1 MAIALKRFKFTSM
14 QKNPKLAVS
23 SEKMEKG
30 LPSWWSRWLGNYRLR
45 TVLIVPFI
53 VQISTAVGLTGW
65 LSIRNGQRAVNTVIT
80 QLSGSVTDR
89 IDQRVQNYLDT
100 PHLFHQINAAA
111 IRNNNFDPNDF
122 TALRAA
128 FWSQIQLNEAVDYIF
143 YANEDGGFLGV
154 QKLPKGETVLK
165 TRNSLTTPNRVIYP
179 LDSRGNPLPATES
192 KPYEPRDR
200 PWYQAAK
207 ERGQPTWS
215 PIYPSEH
222 LGLLQITPV
231 VPIYNSAG
239 KLRGVL
245 GTNLI
250 LSEIS
255 KFLEALEISPSGE
268 AFIIER
274 SGDLVASSTPETYIL
289 QTEKGEKRL
298 SAIESKNAVISQTM
312 RHLLDNFENPNRIQS
327 TQQFAYKNNGDR
339 QLVQITPLQDGRG
352 LDWLIVVTIPESD
365 FMAQINANTR
375 TTILLCLVALLVA
388 AIAGIL
394 TARWVVLPIQQLND
408 SAKSIA
414 RGDWDRQVNLDRS
427 DEVGELAKSF
437 NSMADQLQRSFTALE
452 TQNEELQR
460 LDTLKDEFLANTS
473 HELRTPLNATIGI
486 VESMLDGATGELSE
500 VQRKNLLLVAQS
512 GHRLANLVNDI
523 LDFSKLQHNTIELQL
538 KPIGLREIVEVV
550 LTLCQALL
558 GKKDLQLI
566 NAISPHLPPVRADE
580 NRLQQILY
588 NLIGNAIK
596 FTDRGMVGVSAQLLP
611 HAESQLQIVVSDTGI
626 GISEDKF
633 DRLFESFEQ
642 ADGSTAR
649 EYGGTG
655 LGLAVTKKLVELHGG
670 EITVA
675 SSLGS
680 GSQFTFTLPID
691 RESQKIS
698 LSPQSIPVF
707 FSQISTSNPREM
719 DNSLQSKDIKPNP
732 DRSSYSFKILI
743 VDDEPVNLQVLINHL
758 SSENYAITQASNGI
772 EALSLIDNDY
782 RPDLILLDVMMPK
795 MTGYEVCQKL
805 RERFSCN
812 ELPIV
817 MLTAKNQTS
826 DLVVGLKV
834 GANDYITKP
843 INKNELL
850 ARLKTHFKLYSVYTA
865 YDRFVPHQFLKF
877 LNKDSILDV
886 SLGDEV
892 QKVMSILFSDIRD
905 FTSLSELMKP
915 EENFKFINSYLSR
928 MEPAILENNG
938 FIDKYIGDAIMAL
951 FGESADDA
959 VKAGISMLHR
969 LEEYN
974 QNRGNSGFDPIRIG
988 IGINTGELMLG
999 TVGGQKRMDGTV
1011 ISDAVNVASRIEGLT
1026 KNYGVS
1032 LLISDRTFAALHNP
1046 NAYCIRAIDRVKV
1059 KGKSEMISVFEVF
1072 DADPPE
1078 LKEGKL
1084 NTKTFF
1090 EQAIALYSLNH
1101 YIEAASLFSECLRQ
1115 NPGDPI
1121 AALYDAKCRQQQEK
1135 IG

>member
-1 MAIALKRFKFTSM
+1 MNK
-14 QKNPKLAVS
+14 PKDLTVS
-23 SEKMEKG
+23 SIKMDKK
-30 LPSWWSRWLGNYRLR
+30 LSPKWSRWLGKYRLR

-53 VQISTAVGLTGW
+53 LQISTAVGLTGW
-65 LSIRNGQRAVNTVIT
+65 LSIRNGQRAVNAVMT

-89 IDQRVQNYLDT
+89 IDERVKNYIDT

-111 IRNNNFDPNDF
+111 IRNNNLNPDDF
-122 TALRAA
+122 TALTAT
-128 FWSQIQLNEAVDYIF
+128 FWSQIQLNDAVDYIF
-143 YANEDGGFLGV
+143 YANEQGDFVGV
-154 QKLPKGETVLK
+154 QRLPDGKTVLK
-165 TRNSLTTPNRVIYP
+165 TRNPSTEPNRVIYP
-179 LDSRGNPLPATES
+179 LDSGGNPLPATES

-200 PWYQAAK
+200 PWYQVAK

-231 VPIYNSAG
+231 VPIYTATG
-239 KLRGVL
+239 QLRGVL

-255 KFLEALEISPSGE
+255 KFLEALSISPSGE

-289 QTEKGEKRL
+289 QTEKGEKRV
-298 SAIESKNAVISQTM
+298 SAIDSQNATIAQTM
-312 RHLLDNFENPNRIQS
+312 QQLLETFDSLKGIQS
-327 TQQFAYKNNGDR
+327 TQQFTYKKNGAL
-339 QLVQITPLQDGRG
+339 QLVQVSPLQDNRG

-375 TTILLCLVALLVA
+375 STILLCLAALIVAT
-388 AIAGIL
+388 IAGIL
-394 TARWVVLPIQQLND
+394 TARWVVLPIIQLNT
-408 SAKSIA
+408 SAKAIA
-414 RGDWDRQVNLDRS
+414 QGDWQQSVYLDRE
-427 DEVGELAKSF
+427 DEVGELATSF
-437 NSMADQLQRSFTALE
+437 NSMAQQLQRSFTTLE
-452 TQNEELQR
+452 NQNEELHR
-460 LDTLKDEFLANTS
+460 LDALKDEFLANTS

-486 VESMLDGATGELSE
+486 VESMLDGATGELSPE
-500 VQRKNLLLVAQS
+500 QRKNLLMVAQS

-523 LDFSKLQHNTIELQL
+523 LDFSKLRHNTIELQL
-538 KPIGLREIVEVV
+538 KPLGLREIVEIV
-550 LTLCQALL
+550 LTLCEALVG
-558 GKKDLQLI
+558 GKNLQLI
-566 NAISPHLPPVRADE
+566 NAVSPNLPSVRADE

-588 NLIGNAIK
+588 NLVGNAIK
-596 FTDRGMVGVSAQLLP
+596 FTDRGMIGVCAQLLSSP
-611 HAESQLQIVVSDTGI
+611 SSQIQITVSDTGI
-626 GISEDKF
+626 GISQDKF
-633 DRLFESFEQ
+633 ERLFESFEQ

-670 EITVA
+670 EITVF

-680 GSQFTFTLPID
+680 GSQFIFTLPIAGED
-691 RESQKIS
+691 RQLYVPLLALPAFRSQLS
-698 LSPQSIPVF
+698 LSNAREIA
-707 FSQISTSNPREM
+707 TSLEGTESAVKNGQG
-719 DNSLQSKDIKPNP
+719 NT
-732 DRSSYSFKILI
+732 SFKILI

-758 SSENYAITQASNGI
+758 SSENYALTQAGNGLD
-772 EALSLIDNDY
+772 ALSLLDNGY

-795 MTGYEVCQKL
+795 MTGYEVCQKI
-805 RERFSCN
+805 REKFTCN

-826 DLVVGLKV
+826 DLVFGLNV
-834 GANDYITKP
+834 GANDYLTKP

-850 ARLKTHFKLYSVYTA
+850 ARLKAHFKLYSVYNA

-877 LNKDSILDV
+877 LNKESILEV
-886 SLGDEV
+886 NLGDEV
-892 QKVMSILFSDIRD
+892 QRTMSVLFSDIRD
-905 FTSLSELMKP
+905 FTSMSERMSP
-915 EENFKFINSYLSR
+915 EDNFKFINSYLSR

-959 VKAGISMLHR
+959 VLAGISMLQR
-969 LEEYN
+969 LSEYN
-974 QNRGNSGFDPIRIG
+974 QHRIRSRFEPIRIG

-1026 KNYGVS
+1026 KHYEVS
-1032 LLISDRTFAALHNP
+1032 LLISDRTFAELSNP

-1090 EQAIALYSLNH
+1090 EQAIAIYSLNH
-1101 YIEAASLFSECLRQ
+1101 YAEAASLFSECLRQ
-1115 NPGDPI
+1115 NPGDPMAI
-1121 AALYDAKCRQQQEK
+1121 LYQEKCRQQLAR
-1135 IG
+1135 IA